1 MPIRIFIADD
11 HAVFRSGLR
20 MLLEKEPDLQVVGE
34 TGNGFD
40 TIRAVAETDLDVL
53 LLDVAMPGLSGA
65 RVAEEVLKSKPD
77 LAIVVL
83 TMHEDENYLQ
93 EFFRLGVQAYVL
105 KKSTGTDVA
114 QAIRA
119 AQKGK
124 QYIDPALANLV
135 ISSYVGRQP
144 AKPKTRRLDI
154 LTPRELEVLTL
165 LAYGHTNGE
174 IAQKLCISERTV
186 ETHRTNIMAKME
198 FKSRAELVR
207 FAIDNGMMKLAV
219 D

>member
-1 MPIRIFIADD
+1 MPIRIFLADD

-20 MLLEKEPDLQVVGE
+20 MLLEKEPDFQVVGE

-40 TIRAVAETDLDVL
+40 AIRAVSETDLDVL
-53 LLDVAMPGLSGA
+53 LLDVSMPGLPGA
-65 RVAEEVLKSKPD
+65 RVAEAALKCKPD
-77 LAIVVL
+77 LAIVIL
-83 TMHEDENYLQ
+83 TMHEDEYYLQ
-93 EFFRLGVQAYVL
+93 EFFRLGVRAYVL

-119 AQKGK
+119 AHQGG
-124 QYIDPALANLV
+124 QYIDSALANLF
-135 ISSYVGRQP
+135 ISSYVGRPPIKQR
-144 AKPKTRRLDI
+144 TGRLDI

-165 LAYGHTNGE
+165 LAYGHTNAE
-174 IAQKLCISERTV
+174 IAARLHISERTV
-186 ETHRTNIMAKME
+186 ETHRNNIMSKME

-207 FAIDNGMMKLAV
+207 FAIDNGMLKLVV

>member
-40 TIRAVAETDLDVL
+40 TIQAVAETELDVL
-53 LLDVAMPGLSGA
+53 VLDVAMPGLSGA
-65 RVAEEVLKSKPD
+65 RVAEEILKSKPD
-77 LAIVVL
+77 LAIVIL
-83 TMHEDENYLQ
+83 TMHEDEYYLQ
-93 EFFRLGVQAYVL
+93 EFFRLGVRAYVL

-144 AKPKTRRLDI
+144 TKRKTGKLEI
-154 LTPRELEVLTL
+154 LTPRELEILTL

-174 IAQKLCISERTV
+174 IAVKLRISERTV
-186 ETHRTNIMAKME
+186 ETHRTNILTKME

-207 FAIDNGMMKLAV
+207 FAIDNGMLKLAA

>member
-1 MPIRIFIADD
+1 MPVRIFIADD

-40 TIRAVAETDLDVL
+40 TIRAVGETDLDVL

-65 RVAEEVLKSKPD
+65 RVAEEVLKTKPD

-93 EFFRLGVQAYVL
+93 EFFRLGVRAYVL

-124 QYIDPALANLV
+124 QYIDPALAGVV

-144 AKPKTRRLDI
+144 TKPKTGRLDV
-154 LTPRELEVLTL
+154 LTPRELEILTL

-174 IAQKLCISERTV
+174 IAKRLCISERTV
-186 ETHRTNIMAKME
+186 ETHRTNIMTKME

-207 FAIDNGMMKLAV
+207 FAIDNGMLKLAV

>member
-1 MPIRIFIADD
+1 MPIRIIIADD

-40 TIRAVAETDLDVL
+40 TIRSVAETELDVL
-53 LLDVAMPGLSGA
+53 ILDVAMPGLSGA
-65 RVAEEVLKSKPD
+65 RVAEEVLKSKPN

-83 TMHEDENYLQ
+83 TMHEDEYYLQ
-93 EFFRLGVQAYVL
+93 EFFRLGVRAYVL

-124 QYIDPALANLV
+124 QYIDPALTNLV
-135 ISSYVGRQP
+135 ISSYVGRPQT
-144 AKPKTRRLDI
+144 KPKTGKLDM
-154 LTPRELEVLTL
+154 LTPREMEVLTL

-174 IAQKLCISERTV
+174 IADKLRISERTV
-186 ETHRTNIMAKME
+186 ETHRTNIMTKME

-207 FAIDNGMMKLAV
+207 FAIDNGMLKLAV

>member
-40 TIRAVAETDLDVL
+40 AIRAVAETPLDVL

-65 RVAEEVLKSKPD
+65 RVAEEVLKNKPD

-83 TMHEDENYLQ
+83 TMHEDEYYLQ

-124 QYIDPALANLV
+124 QYIDPALTNLV

-144 AKPKTRRLDI
+144 TKPKTRRLDL

-165 LAYGHTNGE
+165 LAYGHTNAE
-174 IAQKLCISERTV
+174 IAEKLCISERTV
-186 ETHRTNIMAKME
+186 ETHRTNIMSKME
-198 FKSRAELVR
+198 FRSRAELVR
-207 FAIDNGMMKLAV
+207 FAIDNRMMKLAV